1 MKSLKKGLGMAVP
14 VIAGAIGAKVVKN
27 LSGKVTQNNMLR
39 AALPLA
45 VGLFL
50 ASGKG
55 KTLPNVGLGMIAVG
69 GADLVGSVVPALNG
83 IEDADLSG
91 IFDDLS
97 GSVINDRVLADD
109 MGDDM
114 GDDLSGASDENY

>member
-1 MKSLKKGLGMAVP
+1 MKSLKKGLGVAVP
-14 VIAGAIGAKVVKN
+14 VIAGAISAKVVKN
-27 LSGKVTQNNMLR
+27 LSGKITQNNMLR
-39 AALPLA
+39 AVFPLA

-50 ASGKG
+50 ASSKG

-91 IFDDLS
+91 IFDDL
-97 GSVINDRVLADD
+97 GGPVINSPVINDD